1 MKESD
6 KPQTVFVVDDDPLF
20 CKLINAL
27 LLSEALMVES
37 YDCGRTFL
45 EEVNPDR
52 RGCALID
59 LAMPQIH
66 GVELQT
72 QMQERGILMPI
83 IFITATADVATTAAV
98 MRQGALDLIEKPFDS
113 VTLVQRVK
121 EALAA
126 DTLLTT
132 GRVVRRNHQKALS
145 QLTPRER
152 EVMDLAVIGLA
163 NKQVA
168 MKLAISE
175 RTVEIHRSRFMRK
188 MQVESFADLV
198 SRHSTFTQAA

>member
-72 QMQERGILMPI
+72 QMQNRGILMPV

-126 DTLLTT
+126 DTLMTI

>member
-72 QMQERGILMPI
+72 QMQNRGILMPV

-175 RTVEIHRSRFMRK
+175 RTVEIHRSRFMKK

>member
-126 DTLLTT
+126 DTLMTI